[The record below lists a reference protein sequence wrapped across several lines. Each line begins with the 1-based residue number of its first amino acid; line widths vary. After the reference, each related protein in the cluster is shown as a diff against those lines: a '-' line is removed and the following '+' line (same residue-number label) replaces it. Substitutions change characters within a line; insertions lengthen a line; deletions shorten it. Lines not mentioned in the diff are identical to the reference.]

1 VFVLAHNLFSHTL
14 IFFPPLNIT
23 TQKHSNAGIFG
34 TQSEDEQGPIKGN
47 IDDWERVL
55 DVNIRAP
62 MIWTK
67 HFANTLIDNKRG
79 GTIINIGD
87 AEGSH
92 TGPHHPVYAA
102 SKHALR
108 GWSLA
113 CYEKLRHQGIAVVH
127 LAPGNVSG
135 THMMSQTEKAAG
147 HQGAISPEDVAEA
160 CLFALHLKDAVPVEI
175 ELKALRGE
183 ATAMATE

>member
-1 VFVLAHNLFSHTL
+1 
-14 IFFPPLNIT
+14 
-23 TQKHSNAGIFG
+23 
-34 TQSEDEQGPIKGN
+34 
-47 IDDWERVL
+47 
-55 DVNIRAP
+55 
-62 MIWTK
+62 M
-67 HFANTLIDNKRG
+67 
-79 GTIINIGD
+79 
-87 AEGSH
+87 
-92 TGPHHPVYAA
+92 
-102 SKHALR
+102 
-108 GWSLA
+108 
-113 CYEKLRHQGIAVVH
+113 VH